1 MLFFDILV
9 VDNNR
14 FWIEE
19 NETKYFY
26 EPCKSSSSSAS
37 TSLLLYSDFDV
48 KKRVKKGVWSNVM
61 VTLLKECLNK
71 EITDLKQDRKS
82 NFSRLRKYPELES

>member
-1 MLFFDILV
+1 MTVGCAGSQCIGPKGP
-9 VDNNR
+9 
-14 FWIEE
+14 
-19 NETKYFY
+19 TTT
-26 EPCKSSSSSAS
+26 PSAS
-37 TSLLLYSDFDV
+37 TSLLLYSDFEV